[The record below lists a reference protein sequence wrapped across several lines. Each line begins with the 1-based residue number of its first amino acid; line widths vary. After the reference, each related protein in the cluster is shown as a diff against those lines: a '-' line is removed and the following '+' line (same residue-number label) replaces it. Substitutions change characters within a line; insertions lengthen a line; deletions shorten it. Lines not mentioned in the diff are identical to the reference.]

1 MDFTNERAI
10 KMLSESAECWQMENN
25 GAREF
30 LKAIGINQY
39 DSNGELL
46 DVWNNL
52 EDASNS
58 TGISQDSILL
68 CITGI
73 TPSAGGYI
81 WKIDEDSVDCLYD
94 YDFDR
99 LWENAKSN
107 LIIAIDKKTHQ
118 EYVFASLGEAVS
130 ETGLNESKI
139 LSTMTIP
146 QDNSDWIFITLAEAE
161 RLNDGLD
168 EKQNLMRVMAHR
180 LKTEKDMTNNSC
192 YDNITLRVE
201 QYRLDG
207 HYIRT
212 WATADEAAT
221 KNNINREDVIRC
233 VLGLSLIAGEYI
245 WVFNDIEK
253 RVLESM
259 TVEYKV
265 EKMKQ
270 HVIKAYDLRN
280 HELHLF
286 ASIQQAAAASN
297 VDAHDIISH
306 RRFDGFLN
314 GWVFFVP

>member
-10 KMLSESAECWQMENN
+10 KMLNESAECWQLENN

-30 LKAIGINQY
+30 LKLIGIDQY

-46 DVWNNL
+46 DVWNSL
-52 EDASNS
+52 EDVSNS

-81 WKIDEDSVDCLYD
+81 WKIDEDYVDCLYD

-139 LSTMTIP
+139 ISTMTIP
-146 QDNSDWIFITLAEAE
+146 QDNSDWVFITLAEVE
-161 RLNDGLD
+161 RLNDDSD
-168 EKQNLMRVMAHR
+168 EKQDLMRVLAYR
-180 LKTEKDMTNNSC
+180 SKTEKDMTNNSC

-207 HYIRT
+207 QYIRT
-212 WATADEAAT
+212 WATADEAAA
-221 KNNINREDVIRC
+221 KNNINREDIIRC

-265 EKMKQ
+265 EHMKQ
-270 HVIKAYDLRN
+270 YVIKAYDLRT
-280 HELHLF
+280 HEFHLF

-297 VDAHDIISH
+297 VDEHDIISR

-314 GWVFFVP
+314 GWIFYVP